1 MYLYGKLEID
11 PSQMTLI
18 KKVNPTG
25 VFTKLLD
32 ALTFGKLSDKQEHET
47 FTALSILQQLS
58 LGMRAMNIHNV
69 IRLAID
75 EYDFYFDHSGVED
88 DLNQAMF
95 ELKSKI
101 DPLESEIFKTI
112 YMVLEHES
120 NDLKYV
126 IEIGVERK
134 HKVGEYPIKIIV
146 NGVISELKLNNGES
160 RDELIE
166 RMRPLFANQKSYD
179 EYINTYQTKF
189 NEFLYEMDRSI
200 RKVIRV
206 DDIQIDSAIEIIRPK
221 RKIQDPDELRSDYF
235 NQPFFFGYYGLNRHA
250 FYTMIW
256 PELLYESGL
265 YVNNFDLVDEIGNII
280 CTVGQNGFKANE
292 YETFNLESEFVPPT
306 NGDLIFYDNNEY
318 SNILKSA
325 GIIKE

>member
-1 MYLYGKLEID
+1 MYFYGKLEID

-58 LGMRAMNIHNV
+58 LGMRTLNIYNV
-69 IRLAID
+69 IRVAID

-120 NDLKYV
+120 SDFKYV

-134 HKVGEYPIKIIV
+134 HRVGEYPIKIIV
-146 NGVISELKLNNGES
+146 NGVISEFKLRQGES
-160 RDELIE
+160 RTELIK
-166 RMRPLFANQKSYD
+166 RMKPIFMNQKTYD
-179 EYINTYQTKF
+179 EFIKNHQIKF
-189 NEFLYEMDRSI
+189 VNFLNEIDKSI

-206 DDIQIDSAIEIIRPK
+206 DDIQIDSSMEIIRPK
-221 RKIQDPDELRSDYF
+221 RRILDPEELRSDYF
-235 NQPFFFGYYGLNRHA
+235 NQPFFFGYYGLNKHA
-250 FYTMIW
+250 FYALIW

-265 YVNNFDLVDEIGNII
+265 YINNFDLVDEIGNII

-292 YETFNLESEFVPPT
+292 FETFNLDSEFEPPT
-306 NGDLIFYDNNEY
+306 KGDLSFFENNEY
-318 SNILKSA
+318 IDKLRFA
-325 GIIKE
+325 GVIKQ